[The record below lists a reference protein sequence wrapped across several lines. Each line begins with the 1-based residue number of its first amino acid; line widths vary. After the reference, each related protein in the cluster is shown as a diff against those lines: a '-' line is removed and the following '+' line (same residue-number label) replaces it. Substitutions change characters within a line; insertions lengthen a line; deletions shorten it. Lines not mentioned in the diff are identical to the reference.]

1 MNVVIEIDSPDVF
14 TRQIVAK
21 SSGQPLQFREQSAY
35 LHKPGERYP
44 HQFKLSLGDRPAYQP
59 GRYHIAADSY
69 QVGRFGELTLSRA
82 LVLAPVAGQESA
94 AAPRAARTA

>member
-1 MNVVIEIDSPDVF
+1 MNIVIEIDSTDVV

-21 SSGQPLQFREQSAY
+21 STGQPLQFREQGAY
-35 LHKPGERYP
+35 LHRPGERYP

-69 QVGRFGELTLSRA
+69 EVGRFGELALARA
-82 LVLAPVAGQESA
+82 LVLVPVAVQDSS
-94 AAPRAARTA
+94 PARVAGSK

>member
-1 MNVVIEIDSPDVF
+1 MNIVIEIDSPEVV
-14 TRQIVAK
+14 TRQIIAK
-21 SSGQPLQFREQSAY
+21 SSGQPLQFREQSGY

-82 LVLAPVAGQESA
+82 LVLAPVVGQE
-94 AAPRAARTA
+94 AAPSRAVASK